1 MRIRGF
7 SVNASA
13 HLVNQ
18 ADLDHQDRKETAVIE
33 AGTVHQDHQLHR
45 HLLEP
50 PEKEE
55 RRDSLES
62 MVCRE
67 NPASRGSYT
76 QPMDHQERRENLVH
90 EGRPARKEG
99 PVETERTDWQDH
111 EANAGFLASR
121 ARKDP
126 EVLQGLLGRPD
137 LRAEHG
143 HVKAARLLASL
154 RDTTLCPKAA

>member
-1 MRIRGF
+1 M
-7 SVNASA
+7 
-13 HLVNQ
+13 
-18 ADLDHQDRKETAVIE
+18 
-33 AGTVHQDHQLHR
+33 HQDHQLHR

-99 PVETERTDWQDH
+99 PVETERTVRTREQLQIDLIYVVSNCKLFRTGRTTRRTRVSWPQGR
-111 EANAGFLASR
+111 ERTPRYCRASW
-121 ARKDP
+121 
-126 EVLQGLLGRPD
+126 
-137 LRAEHG
+137 
-143 HVKAARLLASL
+143 AAR
-154 RDTTLCPKAA
+154 T